1 MLATATSQEYV
12 GVDTLS
18 TMEIEIRHARPSD
31 YGRVYPLV
39 NEWWDGREMTQNLP
53 GVFFVHFEGSSF
65 IANTPD
71 CALAGFLCGFLS
83 ETNPEEAYIH
93 MAGVAPELRHQG
105 IGRRL
110 YETFFE
116 AARVHGRTV
125 IRLITA
131 PINTGSIAFHEA
143 LGFELERVLKDFAG
157 PGEDRLVLI
166 KRLP

>member
-1 MLATATSQEYV
+1 
-12 GVDTLS
+12 
-18 TMEIEIRHARPSD
+18 MEIEIRHARPSD

-71 CALAGFLCGFLS
+71 CALA
-83 ETNPEEAYIH
+83 YVH
-93 MAGVAPELRHQG
+93 MAGVAPELRRQG

-110 YETFFE
+110 YETFIE
-116 AARVHGRTV
+116 AARVHGRSRV
-125 IRLITA
+125 SLITA

-143 LGFELERVLKDFAG
+143 LGFELERVLDNFAG
-157 PGEDRLVLI
+157 PGEDRLAFI
-166 KRLP
+166 KHLA